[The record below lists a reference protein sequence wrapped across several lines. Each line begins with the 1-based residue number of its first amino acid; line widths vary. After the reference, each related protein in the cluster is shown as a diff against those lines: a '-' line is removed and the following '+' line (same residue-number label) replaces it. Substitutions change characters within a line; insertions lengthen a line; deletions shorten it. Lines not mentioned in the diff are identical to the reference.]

1 MLPGRLEL
9 RLGTFNRGGGLS
21 LGAGVSYDPAAS
33 ALFSRMTTPP
43 TDARKALINAVFVAG
58 RRDGWLAKLD
68 GLKVRAAADS
78 QAARLN
84 WVADQYNCTPISSPA
99 FTTDRGFTPDG
110 SASYL
115 DQGFNPTTAV
125 GAKFVLDNAHQGAW
139 HLTDLANAGAVSFDF
154 GNVTS
159 RFSNS
164 AALATLVR
172 ANSTSAI
179 TSADNYNAHKVW
191 TRDAAA
197 SWRYYN
203 AGVISGADP
212 RTDLSTSLTN
222 FNFGTGRT
230 AAASFGLN
238 QEAVSHWG
246 GYLTTV
252 EVASMYAALSTY
264 LTAVGAI

>member
-1 MLPGRLEL
+1 LIDNLIV
-9 RLGTFNRGGGLS
+9 S
-21 LGAGVSYDPAAS
+21 LKSAGVWS
-33 ALFSRMTTPP
+33 
-43 TDARKALINAVFVAG
+43 
-58 RRDGWLAKLD
+58 KLD

-84 WVADQYNCTPISSPA
+84 WIADQYNCTPISSPA

-110 SASYL
+110 AASYL

-125 GAKFVLDNAHQGAW
+125 GALFVLDNAHQGAW

-164 AALATLVR
+164 AALSTGIR
-172 ANSTSAI
+172 ANSTAAT
-179 TSADNYNAHKVW
+179 TSTDNYNTHKVW
-191 TRDAAA
+191 TRDASA

-238 QEAVSHWG
+238 QEAVAHWG

>member
-1 MLPGRLEL
+1 MFGIGLSGIGLA
-9 RLGTFNRGGGLS
+9 GAAKGGGP
-21 LGAGVSYDPAAS
+21 YDPAAL
-33 ALFSRMTTPP
+33 ALFARMTTPP
-43 TDARKALINAVFVAG
+43 TDARKVLINAVFAAG
-58 RRDGWLAKLD
+58 RRDGWLSKLD

-84 WVADQYNCTPISSPA
+84 WVADQYNCSAISSPV
-99 FTTDRGFTPDG
+99 FTVDRGYTPDG
-110 SASYL
+110 AASYL

-125 GAKFVLDNAHQGAW
+125 GAQFLLDNAHQGAW
-139 HLTDLANAGAVSFDF
+139 HLTDLANAGAISFDF

-164 AALATLVR
+164 AVAATIIR
-172 ANSTSAI
+172 ANSTAAA
-179 TSADNYNAHKVW
+179 TATDNYNAHKVW

-203 AGVISGADP
+203 SGVISGADP
-212 RTDLSTSLTN
+212 RTDLSTALTS

-246 GYLTTV
+246 GHLTTV
-252 EVASMYAALSTY
+252 QVASMYAALASY